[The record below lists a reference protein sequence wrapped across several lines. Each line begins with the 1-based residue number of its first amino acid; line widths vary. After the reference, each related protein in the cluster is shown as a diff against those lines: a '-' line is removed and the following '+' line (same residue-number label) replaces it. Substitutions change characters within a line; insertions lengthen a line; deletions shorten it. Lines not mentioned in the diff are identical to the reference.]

1 MRQRPE
7 TLRYILGL
15 KLRRFRQKR
24 RLALKEVAAK
34 TGLSISYLSEIETGR
49 KYPKPEKILALS
61 EALAVPFD
69 DLVSLKVDDELGPLA
84 DLFDSPFLR
93 EFPFHLYG
101 LDMENLLSLLTEA
114 PSKASAMLRT
124 ALEIGRTYDVR
135 VEHFLFAAL
144 RSFQHQHHNYFED
157 IERAADA
164 FVEEHGW
171 REAKGLPALQLKR
184 ILEEE
189 HGYQVRYELFARD
202 HALRG
207 LRSVHLDGR
216 RPRVLLNER
225 LLPSQKAFQL
235 ARELGF
241 VRLGL
246 KERSHTSSPLKVESF
261 DQVTNDFKA
270 AYFAGA
276 VILRRDLLVA
286 DIEAFFKRKTW
297 SAADFLAFLHDYGTT
312 PETFFYR
319 LSQLIPQSFGLKEI
333 FFLRLSHGGDEDRF
347 RLSKILNMSQLSIFH
362 GLEPHAHYCR
372 RWAGGGLRRALAAYR
387 AGGEPPAGGANAV
400 AGDWVATAQ
409 RAAFVAADAE
419 YFVITLARPL
429 VLAEDAGTSVSLGF
443 LMDRRFKRR
452 VRFWNDP
459 QVPQVEVN
467 LTCERCGLAA
477 DECAQRAAPPV
488 LYRAEEQRRLRE
500 QQLARLIAE
509 SEERKDRGPR

>member
-24 RLALKEVAAK
+24 RLALKEVAHR
-34 TGLSISYLSEIETGR
+34 TGLSVSYLSEIETGR

-61 EALAVPFD
+61 EALGVPFD

-101 LDMENLLSLLTEA
+101 LDMESLLGLLTEA

-144 RSFQHQHHNYFED
+144 RSYQHQHHNYFAD
-157 IERAADA
+157 IEQAADD
-164 FVEEHGW
+164 FVNEHGW
-171 REAKGLPALQLKR
+171 SEEKGIPALQLKR
-184 ILEEE
+184 VLEEE
-189 HGYQVRYELFARD
+189 HGYEVRYELFARD
-202 HALRG
+202 PALRG
-207 LRSVHLDGR
+207 LRSIHLDGKR
-216 RPRVLLNER
+216 ARLLLNER

-235 ARELGF
+235 AREIGF

-276 VILRRDLLVA
+276 VMIRRELLLA
-286 DIEAFFKRKTW
+286 DVESFFQRKTW
-297 SAADFLAFLHDYGTT
+297 SADAFLAFLHDCRTT

-319 LSQLIPQSFGLKEI
+319 LSQLLPRYFGLKEI
-333 FFLRLSHGGDEDRF
+333 YFLRLSHAGSKDSSF
-347 RLSKILNMSQLSIFH
+347 RLSKILNMSQLQIFH
-362 GLEPHAHYCR
+362 GLEPHEHYCR
-372 RWAGGGLRRALAAYR
+372 KWAGIGLLRALAACR
-387 AGGEPPAGGANAV
+387 AGGRPPSEAGVAI

-409 RAAFVAADAE
+409 RATFVAADVE
-419 YFVITLARPL
+419 FFVITLARPL
-429 VLAEDAGTSVSLGF
+429 VLVEDASTSVSLGF

-459 QVPQVEVN
+459 RVPQVEVN
-467 LTCERCGLAA
+467 LTCERCGLTGE
-477 DECAQRAAPPV
+477 ECAQRAAAPT
-488 LYRAEEQRRLRE
+488 LYDAAEQRRQRVE
-500 QQLARLIAE
+500 QLARLMTEAN
-509 SEERKDRGPR
+509 